1 MGLPDQREPF
11 ECKRADLT
19 DAGDEK
25 AMNGVHCLCPRI
37 FGRIIADAAQK
48 LKSPARV
55 TYRSVYDLQ
64 VPSYVLLT
72 TTPMIHQSID
82 LIDLLALFWQ
92 DL

>member
-25 AMNGVHCLCPRI
+25 AMNGVHCPCPCI

-48 LKSPARV
+48 LKPPVRA
-55 TYRSVYDLQ
+55 TYRSVFDLQ

-72 TTPMIHQSID
+72 AIPMIHRPIA
-82 LIDLLALFWQ
+82 LIGLLAPFRQ